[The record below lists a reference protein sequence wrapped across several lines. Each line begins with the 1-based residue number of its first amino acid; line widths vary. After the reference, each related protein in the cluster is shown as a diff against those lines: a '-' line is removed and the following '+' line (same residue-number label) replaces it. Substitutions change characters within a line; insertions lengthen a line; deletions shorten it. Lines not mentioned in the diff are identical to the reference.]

1 MKEATFL
8 NILVDIHIIVIG
20 IVLFDLFFDLT
31 PFLTLILIVIIGGC
45 ALLGWFSGFFTHLA
59 RIQRKEEDIREDM
72 HLRKTPL
79 WLAIGLLALFD
90 LVVFWFFSRLYTSLL
105 LIVFIATLFVIVI
118 YGLSRRSMEDS

>member
-45 ALLGWFSGFFTHLA
+45 ALLGWVSGFFKHLA

>member
-20 IVLFDLFFDLT
+20 IVLFDLFFNLT
-31 PFLTLILIVIIGGC
+31 TFLTLILIVIIGGC
-45 ALLGWFSGFFTHLA
+45 ALLGWFSGFFAHLA
-59 RIQRKEEDIREDM
+59 RIRRKEEDIREDM

>member
-20 IVLFDLFFDLT
+20 IVLFDLFFNLT

-45 ALLGWFSGFFTHLA
+45 ALLGWFSGFFKHLA
-59 RIQRKEEDIREDM
+59 RIKRKEEDIREDM